1 MKATLHGFSA
11 CGIEMET
18 VRTLLAIPLFLYI
31 CFVEVLNGVVITPMR
46 PSSRRS
52 YATHRCVIR
61 CASPNCRRTL
71 FVIYATTT
79 NDHYFILFKGLCG
92 CPAHADLFTIR
103 RGDGGRHCFY
113 IHCGKVKKIVDDL
126 SRDLSPKARRQI
138 RWSLRQNRL
147 ADEPSRPY
155 WMRRA
160 YSYSA
165 RRRQRLVASR
175 TVNMT
180 DLIDSLKD
188 TGATRIYTS
197 QPGDKQTRFFYKGA
211 DIAAVVGIPPEAVG
225 AYKDATYI
233 QLDCSFRT
241 RPFVYCVAQAII
253 ANEAVPLGFIIG
265 PSESEWLYT
274 TFMTTLWGFIPGYT
288 KLPVLSDQGAGLK
301 AFCDHQGIQQYFCH
315 RHIIQKWGAS
325 SAAGM
330 LVARVLRIVDQDEY
344 TRMRPQ
350 FLAEAISLRANG
362 HMSKKQLTAFK
373 NWLTMND
380 LADGIWHRLRDGIAR
395 CSNHAERFHGV
406 VNQAVKRA
414 RVTSLP
420 CRLRILQEEIVKK
433 IGAYSR
439 TTRRSLNDAL
449 SALKRKK
456 EKQCASCTDPACA
469 AYRKKMA
476 SRFRLPDFLCPHNV
490 HTAHLHVPELPS
502 INRDEDT
509 AFFYNLEKNPDVQ
522 VLDTPV
528 PSFQSDPF
536 KPKAKLEKL
545 PKKKFVVVWDD
556 EEGPETPIDKAEAL
570 HDLVYQIGRGIVTG
584 VFYLRSHS
592 RRYYKVDKMKVMFQ
606 ILTHFFA
613 AYHEWRASI
622 APNPDEREH
631 RLDLHAWSATYAA
644 RWYHWAMKD
653 ENCPAGAQ
661 FLAGLNEIAAA
672 PDGEPAEDGEPH
684 LAEVDADF

>member
-1 MKATLHGFSA
+1 MPTLDGFFPPY
-11 CGIEMET
+11 GIEMET
-18 VRTLLAIPLFLYI
+18 VTTLLSIPLFLFI

-46 PSSRRS
+46 PSSRRG

-61 CASPNCRRTL
+61 CASPNCSRTL
-71 FVIYATTT
+71 FVIYATTA
-79 NDHYFILFKGLCG
+79 NDYYFVLFKGLCG

-113 IHCGKVKKIVDDL
+113 IHCGKVHKIVDEL
-126 SRDLSPKARRQI
+126 TRDLSPKARRQI

-147 ADEPSRPY
+147 ADVPSRPY

-180 DLIDSLKD
+180 DLIDSLTD
-188 TGATRIYTS
+188 TGATRIYSS
-197 QPGDKQTRFFYKGA
+197 QVGDQQTRFFYRGA
-211 DIAAVVGIPPEAVG
+211 DIAAVVWIPPTAVG
-225 AYKDATYI
+225 SYKEATYI

-274 TFMTTLWGFIPGYT
+274 AFFQTLWGFIPGYT

-301 AFCDHQGIQQYFCH
+301 AFCVNQGIQQYFCH

-344 TRMRPQ
+344 EKMRPQ
-350 FLAEAISLRANG
+350 FLAEAISLRKNG

-373 NWLTMND
+373 NWLTAGD

-420 CRLRILQEEIVKK
+420 CRLRILQEEVLKK

-439 TTRRSLNDAL
+439 TNRRSLNDAL
-449 SALKRKK
+449 SALRRKK
-456 EKQCASCTDPACA
+456 AEQCHSCTDASCV

-476 SRFRLPDFLCPHNV
+476 SRFRLPDFPCPHTVN
-490 HTAHLHVPELPS
+490 TVPLQVDELPS
-502 INRDEDT
+502 INEDEDT
-509 AFFYNLEKNPDVQ
+509 AFFRNLAVNPDVQ
-522 VLDTPV
+522 VLQTSV
-528 PSFQSDPF
+528 PSFQSEPF

-556 EEGPETPIDKAEAL
+556 EEGPEMPVDNKQAIHE
-570 HDLVYQIGRGIVTG
+570 LVYGIGRGIVTG

-592 RRYYKVDKMKVMFQ
+592 RRYYKDDKMKVMFA
-606 ILTHFFA
+606 ILTHFFDE
-613 AYHEWRASI
+613 YRHWRDSHV
-622 APNPDEREH
+622 PNPDEEED
-631 RLDLHAWSATYAA
+631 RLDLHAWSASYAA
-644 RWYHWAMKD
+644 EWYHWAMKD
-653 ENCPAGAQ
+653 ENCPAGPD
-661 FLAGLNEIAAA
+661 FLAGLKEIAAH
-672 PDGEPAEDGEPH
+672 PDAEPTEEGEPH
-684 LAEVDADF
+684 VAEVDADF